1 MEPYASV
8 EEYEARYGKVDDD
21 KLLVELL
28 MDATRLVASELRLA
42 GLPTDGEKAA
52 DVRMQVCRAVA
63 FRAMTQET
71 QSDIPVGATQYSQG
85 NGTYSESF
93 SMGNPYRDIYLTKA
107 ERRMLGIGRGRIL
120 FVEPG
125 GAEDANQGD

>member
-52 DVRMQVCRAVA
+52 DRAVA

>member
-1 MEPYASV
+1 
-8 EEYEARYGKVDDD
+8 
-21 KLLVELL
+21 
-28 MDATRLVASELRLA
+28 
-42 GLPTDGEKAA
+42 
-52 DVRMQVCRAVA
+52 MQVCRAVA